1 MKHDISDQIISFLI
15 KDKLLTDKQVE
26 HATKVKSKI
35 VSSKRILDVIKEL
48 KYITD
53 DQIKQSLTQHK
64 HTFRIGDLLIE
75 FGYLTKEKLEAA
87 LEIKEAERNSEKREK
102 RKLGEILIDQKF
114 ITEDDF
120 LDLLSV
126 QLGFPHI
133 EPDIQ
138 EIDKKLISKANIKWY
153 RHYRILPLYY
163 KDGKP
168 LITFADP
175 YTTKSLKAA
184 AEIFGSDFLTAVSS
198 YNTIFSL
205 LNKLE
210 YGSKAQTVDEDSVQ
224 AIVDSIIQSAILQEV
239 SDIHCEPFKNKLIVR
254 FRQDGILV
262 PYKDYP
268 VEIIPMLTSRIKIMS
283 KANIAEKRMHQGGRI
298 TFDFNGS
305 EYDLR
310 VSFYVSVF
318 GEKIV
323 LRILNAVN
331 QILPI
336 EHIGMPSKL
345 LKRFLQDALET
356 PSGVILVTG
365 PTGSGKTT
373 TVYSC
378 IKHIKKPEISIITAE
393 EPVEYVMKD
402 VIQCSINPNINL
414 TYKETLRHI
423 VRQDPDVIVIGEIRD
438 SYSAD
443 VAVHAAL
450 TGHKVLT
457 SFHTEDSIG
466 GLIRLMNMDIEAF
479 LVSSTVVCVLA
490 QRLLRKVCDK
500 CAQPYHLTPDDF
512 AKLEYSPEDIGKFQ
526 FVKGTGCSRCRYTG
540 YKGRIAVFEML
551 ILNEFVR
558 DAILNQKS
566 SYEIRKI
573 SIETSGLLT
582 LFEDA
587 IHKASMGKTTTE
599 EIFRCVPKLIKPRP
613 IKDII
618 RLQGT

>member
-1 MKHDISDQIISFLI
+1 MIFLI
-15 KDKLLTDKQVE
+15 CYLFSLAFHILT
-26 HATKVKSKI
+26 
-35 VSSKRILDVIKEL
+35 
-48 KYITD
+48 
-53 DQIKQSLTQHK
+53 
-64 HTFRIGDLLIE
+64 
-75 FGYLTKEKLEAA
+75 
-87 LEIKEAERNSEKREK
+87 
-102 RKLGEILIDQKF
+102 
-114 ITEDDF
+114 
-120 LDLLSV
+120 
-126 QLGFPHI
+126 
-133 EPDIQ
+133 
-138 EIDKKLISKANIKWY
+138 
-153 RHYRILPLYY
+153 
-163 KDGKP
+163 
-168 LITFADP
+168 
-175 YTTKSLKAA
+175 
-184 AEIFGSDFLTAVSS
+184 S

-402 VIQCSINPNINL
+402 VS
-414 TYKETLRHI
+414 
-423 VRQDPDVIVIGEIRD
+423 
-438 SYSAD
+438 
-443 VAVHAAL
+443 
-450 TGHKVLT
+450 
-457 SFHTEDSIG
+457 
-466 GLIRLMNMDIEAF
+466 
-479 LVSSTVVCVLA
+479 
-490 QRLLRKVCDK
+490 
-500 CAQPYHLTPDDF
+500 
-512 AKLEYSPEDIGKFQ
+512 
-526 FVKGTGCSRCRYTG
+526 
-540 YKGRIAVFEML
+540 
-551 ILNEFVR
+551 
-558 DAILNQKS
+558 
-566 SYEIRKI
+566 
-573 SIETSGLLT
+573 
-582 LFEDA
+582 
-587 IHKASMGKTTTE
+587 
-599 EIFRCVPKLIKPRP
+599 
-613 IKDII
+613 
-618 RLQGT
+618 